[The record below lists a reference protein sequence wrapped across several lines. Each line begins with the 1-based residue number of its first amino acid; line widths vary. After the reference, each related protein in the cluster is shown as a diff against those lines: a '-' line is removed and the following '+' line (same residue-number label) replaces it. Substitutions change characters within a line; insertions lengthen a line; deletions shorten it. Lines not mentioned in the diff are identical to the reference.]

1 MKIAIVVHGRFHAFD
16 LAQALLR
23 RGHEVTLL
31 TNYPRWAV
39 ARFGFPPE
47 RVQSFVLHGLLGRIA
62 WKLRNAHMGYP
73 EAALHRM
80 FSRWAAHVLQK
91 NTYDTVHAWSGV
103 AQEIYERCDIN
114 VTLRFLMRGSAHIR
128 TQSQILQ
135 EEEERTGAK
144 LDKPSRW
151 MIDRE
156 ETEYRLADYIVV
168 LSSFAFRSFVEQ
180 GVPSD
185 KLKILPLGARLDTFR
200 PPPEVIQA
208 RIQRIISGAPLRVL
222 YVGAIS
228 YRKGFWDL
236 ARIILSLQGGPF
248 EFRLAGPLTP
258 EATTLLKVL
267 KGKAE
272 WIGKRPQR
280 ELPNVYKWA
289 DVFIFPTI
297 EDGYAV
303 VLAQAMASG
312 LPVLSTSNCS
322 APDLIQEDRH
332 GWIFPIRSPDMFIDR
347 LYRCHEE
354 RHKLADMVRF
364 IYEERIIRDWKDVAR
379 DFESFLG
386 S

>member
-1 MKIAIVVHGRFHAFD
+1 MKIAIVAHGRFHAFD
-16 LAQALLR
+16 LARALLQ

-47 RVQSFVLHGLLGRIA
+47 RVQNFVLHGLLSRIA
-62 WKLRNAHMGYP
+62 WKLRNANMGYP

-91 NTYDTVHAWSGV
+91 NTYDTVHVWSGV
-103 AQEIYERCDIN
+103 AQEIYERCN
-114 VTLRFLMRGSAHIR
+114 GNMALRLLMRGSAHIR

-180 GVPSD
+180 GVPRD
-185 KLKILPLGARLDTFR
+185 KLKILPLGARLDIFR

-228 YRKGFWDL
+228 YQKGFWDL

-297 EDGYAV
+297 QDGYAV

-354 RHKLADMVRF
+354 RDKLADMVRF
-364 IYEERIIRDWKDVAR
+364 IYEEHIIREWNDVAR